1 MLAASG
7 SRPRRRGAPPVPRPY
22 RDRSESWSLGRP
34 SFRCNPRRVV
44 GPYPRMPPAASG
56 TGAISSYGPIAR
68 QIPPV
73 ALGADGV
80 DNPAFG
86 DAGCGRCRIRV
97 GSRGGVRRRPG
108 SGASGEIPRFDGAVT
123 PVGRCC
129 RNDWTQLESRLD
141 AIRTAFAQRFSLN
154 RTRLKYCV
162 SASCCKQGEGGA
174 GGYPRGLPHGAA
186 AVRRDYPG
194 QVDRRRRLEI
204 HHSGRPHAVR
214 DCSRRPRG
222 VRSQSAS
229 RACRAG

>member
-1 MLAASG
+1 MKATSPGSGCRRPNSIRGRRTGGRSRRRGNGAPVLATSG

-34 SFRCNPRRVV
+34 SFRCTPRRVV
-44 GPYPRMPPAASG
+44 GPYPRMPPAASV

-108 SGASGEIPRFDGAVT
+108 SGASGEIPRFDGAVA

-141 AIRTAFAQRFSLN
+141 ATRMAFAQRSP
-154 RTRLKYCV
+154 
-162 SASCCKQGEGGA
+162 SIGQG
-174 GGYPRGLPHGAA
+174 
-186 AVRRDYPG
+186 
-194 QVDRRRRLEI
+194 
-204 HHSGRPHAVR
+204 
-214 DCSRRPRG
+214 
-222 VRSQSAS
+222 
-229 RACRAG
+229 